1 MKPWFALI
9 AACLSLQ
16 PFANAAKVTHAP
28 WGQDASGAPVEL
40 YTIASAKA
48 EVKITTYGARIVSL
62 RVPNRSG
69 AMGNV
74 IIGRDKLQ
82 DFMSPFAG
90 FNGATIGRFANRID
104 HGQFTLDGKTY
115 KIPTGQGGIA
125 LHGGTAGFHTKTWSA
140 KEIRNGVAMTLVS
153 PDGDMGFPGTLQL
166 TVRFT
171 LAELHGDPS
180 LRIEYEA
187 TTDQPTVVNFTN
199 HAYFNLGDD
208 PATPVLNDVAW
219 IDADSYTPF
228 DSRQIPTGEIATV
241 AGTPFDFRTAHAIGD
256 KIPDRGYDHNW
267 VLRAP
272 SLTSAAAE
280 VDDPASGRTVKV
292 YTTEPAFQFYVPH
305 FTPPPP
311 PAGAAPGGPPGASGP
326 PAAPSAPPRRFG
338 LSAFTLE
345 TQHFPDSPNHP
356 NFPST
361 ELRPGQKFHS
371 ATIFVFGVMRGGVES
386 K

>member
-1 MKPWFALI
+1 MKFWFVLFAVFL
-9 AACLSLQ
+9 CQQ

-28 WGQDASGAPVEL
+28 WGQDASGAQVEL
-40 YTIASAKA
+40 YTISSAKA
-48 EVKITTYGARIVSL
+48 EVKITTYGARIVSI
-62 RVPNRSG
+62 RVPNRNG

-74 IIGRDKLQ
+74 VIGRDKLQ
-82 DFMSPFAG
+82 DYQGGFAA

-104 HGQFTLDGKTY
+104 HGQFTLEGKTY
-115 KIPTGQGGIA
+115 KIPTGPGGIA

-153 PDGDMGFPGTLQL
+153 PDGDMGFPGTLQI

-171 LAELHGDPS
+171 LSEVHGDPA
-180 LRIEYEA
+180 LRIEYVA
-187 TTDQPTVVNFTN
+187 TTDKPTVVNFTN

-208 PATPVLNDVAW
+208 SAAPVLNDSAR

-228 DSRQIPTGEIATV
+228 DSRQIPTGEISPV
-241 AGTPFDFRTAHAIGD
+241 AGTPFDFRSLRAIGD
-256 KIPDRGYDHNW
+256 KIPERGYDHNW

-272 SLTSAAAE
+272 SLTSPVAE

-292 YTTEPAFQFYVPH
+292 YTTEPGFQFYVPH
-305 FTPPPP
+305 FTLPPP
-311 PAGAAPGGPPGASGP
+311 PAGAAPGGQAGAGGP
-326 PAAPSAPPRRFG
+326 PAGARRFG
-338 LSAFTLE
+338 LAAFTLE
-345 TQHFPDSPNHP
+345 TQHFPDSPNHA

-361 ELRPGQKFHS
+361 ELRPGRHFHS
-371 ATIFVFGVMRGGVES
+371 TTIFVFGVMRSGAAA